1 MRSSKVA
8 QYGLFAALAILMGY
22 VEMLIPLPLLVP
34 GMKLGLANVIIVI
47 VLYHMDIKSA
57 FFISLVRVLMSGLLF
72 QGFAGLLYS
81 LAGAL
86 LSLGVMALLK
96 KTGKVSITGV
106 SVMGG
111 VFHNVGQI
119 IVAAAVVENIKMAY
133 YLPFLLVTGVVT
145 GFVIGAG
152 AFLQA
157 KNDEFHKNKKN
168 VSVPLNRGLFSAKI
182 VCNTRTTACCIH
194 KREIRNGKKKFR

>member
-1 MRSSKVA
+1 MRWWDDMRSSKVA

-47 VLYHMDIKSA
+47 VLYHMDTKSA

-72 QGFAGLLYS
+72 QGFAGLLYP

-145 GFVIGAG
+145 GFVIGAVARLALG
-152 AFLQA
+152 YLQ
-157 KNDEFHKNKKN
+157 
-168 VSVPLNRGLFSAKI
+168 R
-182 VCNTRTTACCIH
+182 RT
-194 KREIRNGKKKFR
+194 

>member
-1 MRSSKVA
+1 MRWWDDMRSSKVA

-47 VLYHMDIKSA
+47 ALYHMDNKSA

-145 GFVIGAG
+145 GFVIGAVARLALG
-152 AFLQA
+152 YLQ
-157 KNDEFHKNKKN
+157 
-168 VSVPLNRGLFSAKI
+168 R
-182 VCNTRTTACCIH
+182 RT
-194 KREIRNGKKKFR
+194 

>member
-47 VLYHMDIKSA
+47 ALYHMDIKSA

-145 GFVIGAG
+145 GFVIGAVARLALG
-152 AFLQA
+152 YLQ
-157 KNDEFHKNKKN
+157 
-168 VSVPLNRGLFSAKI
+168 R
-182 VCNTRTTACCIH
+182 RT
-194 KREIRNGKKKFR
+194 

>member
-47 VLYHMDIKSA
+47 VLYHMDTKSA

-133 YLPFLLVTGVVT
+133 YLLFLLVTGVVT
-145 GFVIGAG
+145 GFVIGAVARLALG
-152 AFLQA
+152 YLQ
-157 KNDEFHKNKKN
+157 
-168 VSVPLNRGLFSAKI
+168 R
-182 VCNTRTTACCIH
+182 RT
-194 KREIRNGKKKFR
+194 